1 MIARGRWAGETL
13 RPPPHWEED
22 TVRLWLEQ
30 AVDTLRRLPDA
41 ERKYIHGRTRAW
53 PEIVR
58 SAAEAYGY
66 GDAAPRRGPPEAAAI
81 DNLGRQRLEIW
92 RSADG
97 GSWSVVIVRVDGMTC
112 LVSSGVDWED
122 VPLGPTPGPSG
133 PPPDAAHDLEFDLG

>member
-1 MIARGRWAGETL
+1 MRWLALFSATAARWAAFSWPTHGQQVCGPYGGITRTLGAQYGEA
-13 RPPPHWEED
+13 
-22 TVRLWLEQ
+22 VRGVGI
-30 AVDTLRRLPDA
+30 A
-41 ERKYIHGRTRAW
+41 
-53 PEIVR
+53 
-58 SAAEAYGY
+58 
-66 GDAAPRRGPPEAAAI
+66 GD
-81 DNLGRQRLEIW
+81 GRQRLEIW

>member
-30 AVDTLRRLPDA
+30 AADTLRRLPDA

-58 SAAEAYGY
+58 SAAEAR
-66 GDAAPRRGPPEAAAI
+66 A
-81 DNLGRQRLEIW
+81 
-92 RSADG
+92 RSG
-97 GSWSVVIVRVDGMTC
+97 
-112 LVSSGVDWED
+112 
-122 VPLGPTPGPSG
+122 
-133 PPPDAAHDLEFDLG
+133 